1 MLSASSQLIA
11 DTDFKTIGLTIK
23 SELCNIGISYCE
35 NGSIYI
41 RLVLVEGLSG
51 NQVLG
56 NIQNEDYYPRSDT
69 LGQIGF
75 SSATD
80 PEKFIG
86 ASISAKGEIKV
97 WLKESLTTKE
107 NLVFQ
112 YPVKKI
118 AI

>member
-1 MLSASSQLIA
+1 MDYSFVLNA

-23 SELCNIGISYCE
+23 SDLCNIGMSYCE
-35 NGSIYI
+35 NGSAYI
-41 RLVLVEGLSG
+41 RLVLIEGLSG
-51 NQVLG
+51 NQVIG

-75 SSATD
+75 SSAAD
-80 PEKFIG
+80 PDKFIG
-86 ASISAKGEIKV
+86 ASITAAGEIRV
-97 WLKESLTTKE
+97 WLKEALTTKE

-118 AI
+118 VI